1 MRRAFPIDAHMV
13 PCYPIY
19 ALRKGKYVPANR
31 KAKVSSVPEAPDG
44 ILPIRLAKLCLNFE
58 VPGL

>member
-1 MRRAFPIDAHMV
+1 MV